1 MITIEEKMK
10 LFTKIVYDK
19 IEKYNQNA
27 VTSFNMEYG
36 NLVEEKK
43 TEFTKKAEQIYDQ
56 EIKDI
61 QKQKLQILSKARV
74 DEKKIILGK
83 RKEIFDEMIS
93 ALQEY
98 AKRYVQSDDYAR
110 VFFSDLEKVSA
121 ELINTRRIEL
131 IITNNDSLKLIEEI
145 KIKLGS
151 FDVQYKFDDEII
163 GGFIL
168 IDINNSLRIDMS
180 IKSRIDDSREIIG
193 EKLFEILH

>member
-36 NLVEEKK
+36 NLVEEKR

-98 AKRYVQSDDYAR
+98 SKRYVQSDDYCK

-121 ELINTRRIEL
+121 ELINIQRIEL